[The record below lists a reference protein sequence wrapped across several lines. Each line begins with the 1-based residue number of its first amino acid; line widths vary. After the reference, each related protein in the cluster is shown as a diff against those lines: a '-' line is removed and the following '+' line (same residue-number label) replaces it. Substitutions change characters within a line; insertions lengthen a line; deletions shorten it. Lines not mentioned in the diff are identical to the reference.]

1 MRPVKTI
8 LASSLISL
16 VPAMGLAENITLNFR
31 FVTFDTDF
39 ATQSIGTADDLTF
52 DAVKSVGAAI
62 FNDGRVATKKYVW
75 VSSSA
80 DWVSHGRSA
89 YTFENGDTIVARFVS
104 QPVGEGFVGEYEVMS
119 GTGIY
124 EGATGTG
131 QFEMQDVS

>member
-1 MRPVKTI
+1 
-8 LASSLISL
+8 
-16 VPAMGLAENITLNFR
+16 MGLAENITLNFR

-119 GTGIY
+119 GTGIRCRDFCY
-124 EGATGTG
+124 MIGPAQHEYQVFSCLFWRSFRAA
-131 QFEMQDVS
+131 VP